1 MEEQKRYCVI
11 EGKDKFEEG
20 KVDGFMEC
28 RSGEDIKVER
38 LDRQVLVEFSDCSVE
53 DVFENGGMRRE
64 EVVEFDFDE
73 EDLIREIDDMI
84 QVCFS

>member
-11 EGKDKFEEG
+11 EEKDKFKEG

-38 LDRQVLVEFSDCSVE
+38 LDRQELVEFSDCSVE
-53 DVFENGGMRRE
+53 DVFENGGMRKE

>member
-11 EGKDKFEEG
+11 EEKDKFEEG
-20 KVDGFMEC
+20 KVDGFVEC

-38 LDRQVLVEFSDCSVE
+38 LDRQELVEFSDCSVE

>member
-1 MEEQKRYCVI
+1 MKEQKRYCVM
-11 EGKDKFEEG
+11 EEKDKFEEG

-28 RSGEDIKVER
+28 KSGEDIKVER
-38 LDRQVLVEFSDCSVE
+38 LDRQELVEFSDCSVE

>member
-11 EGKDKFEEG
+11 EEKDKFKEG

-38 LDRQVLVEFSDCSVE
+38 LDRQELVEFSDCSVV

>member
-1 MEEQKRYCVI
+1 M
-11 EGKDKFEEG
+11 D
-20 KVDGFMEC
+20 
-28 RSGEDIKVER
+28 
-38 LDRQVLVEFSDCSVE
+38 FSDCSVE

-84 QVCFS
+84 

>member
-1 MEEQKRYCVI
+1 
-11 EGKDKFEEG
+11 
-20 KVDGFMEC
+20 MEC

-38 LDRQVLVEFSDCSVE
+38 LDRQELVEFSDCSVG